1 MKAKKDRVLLS
12 DKFMRKDI
20 YKQTMDRIKSNKL
33 KNIVI
38 IGGSASGWSTA
49 WLLLN
54 GPATYYKNN
63 SIKLNQRIQFPSA
76 RVKSIQN
83 CKDCCQCE

>member
-1 MKAKKDRVLLS
+1 ME
-12 DKFMRKDI
+12 
-20 YKQTMDRIKSNKL
+20 RIKVNKL

-38 IGGSASGWSTA
+38 IGGSASGWSSA

-63 SIKLNQRIQFPSA
+63 SLKLNQMIPFP
-76 RVKSIQN
+76 
-83 CKDCCQCE
+83 